1 MGAARRQSLSWP
13 SFMAAERNQQR
24 MFAPPWRPKTSTFA
38 RPQFHTGQYRLPS
51 MQSSRGPQQ
60 NRPRAGVTDFKTI
73 AGFSNLRR
81 LRLEENAAISD
92 IAAQHRG
99 PEEPDLS
106 EPDQHRRD
114 GCRPGSGLDLKL
126 SRAYVW
132 GTTRSGF
139 PLCHSQAKSS
149 APRGWHCAG
158 QPRSRQ

>member
-13 SFMAAERNQQR
+13 SFMAAQPAAHVRAAFETKDFNFCAAAIPYGAIS
-24 MFAPPWRPKTSTFA
+24 FAVNA
-38 RPQFHTGQYRLPS
+38 VIPS
-51 MQSSRGPQQ
+51 PQQ

-99 PEEPDLS
+99 LEEPDLS

-132 GTTRSGF
+132 GTTRSGL